1 LSDIQVVCMG
11 VITVD
16 TIALVDQY
24 PQEDERVVAQQISR
38 AGGGPAAVAAVALS
52 RLGIRSAI
60 VGTIG
65 DDADGKEVLRIFEK
79 EGVDTSGVSIGNT
92 ATAGSGNTAT
102 AGSVI
107 VASKKNS
114 ARAISTRQPVTQ
126 SPLNES
132 AKKMISA
139 AEWLHVD
146 HVGVTRFNAAG
157 ITRGT
162 GPQISFDAGYG
173 VENFD
178 PSLVDLFVP
187 TDRQMS
193 LRYPGVSL
201 SVALENDSTKSG
213 NTVVATQGSA
223 GSSGYSPETGLVS
236 ASGFKVEVTST
247 LGAGDVFHG
256 ALIAQIIQGFEL
268 SQALRRANAVAA
280 LSCRGLDGQSM
291 IPTTA
296 ELNAFLEANK

>member
-1 LSDIQVVCMG
+1 MG

-60 VGTIG
+60 IGTIG

-79 EGVDTSGVSIGNT
+79 EGVDTSGVSI
-92 ATAGSGNTAT
+92 GNTAT

-146 HVGVTRFNAAG
+146 HVGVTRLNEAG
-157 ITRGT
+157 ITRGK

-173 VENFD
+173 VEDFD

-187 TDRQMS
+187 TDRQMA
-193 LRYPGVSL
+193 LRYPGVDL
-201 SVALENDSTKSG
+201 SVALENDSKKAD

-256 ALIAQIIQGFEL
+256 ALIAQVIQGFEL
-268 SQALRRANAVAA
+268 SVALRRANAVAA

>member
-1 LSDIQVVCMG
+1 MG

-92 ATAGSGNTAT
+92 ATAGS
-102 AGSVI
+102 VI

-146 HVGVTRFNAAG
+146 HVGVTRLNEAG
-157 ITRGT
+157 ITRGK

-173 VENFD
+173 VEDFD

>member
-1 LSDIQVVCMG
+1 MG

-52 RLGIRSAI
+52 RLGIRSSI
-60 VGTIG
+60 IGTIG

-79 EGVDTSGVSIGNT
+79 EGVDTSGVSIGDT
-92 ATAGSGNTAT
+92 ST

-107 VASKKNS
+107 VASKKNNT
-114 ARAISTRQPVTQ
+114 RAISTRQPVTQ
-126 SPLNES
+126 VPLNES

-139 AEWLHVD
+139 SEWLHVD
-146 HVGVTRFNAAG
+146 HVGVTRLNEAG
-157 ITRGT
+157 ITRGK

-173 VENFD
+173 VEDFD

-223 GSSGYSPETGLVS
+223 GSSGYSSETGLVS

-256 ALIAQIIQGFEL
+256 AIIAQIIQGFEL

-296 ELNAFLEANK
+296 ELNAFLESNK

>member
-1 LSDIQVVCMG
+1 LSDIRVVCVG
-11 VITVD
+11 VITID

-24 PQEDERVVAQQISR
+24 PLEDERVVAKEIVH

-65 DDADGKEVLRIFEK
+65 DDADGREVLRIFEK
-79 EGVDTSGVSIGNT
+79 ENVDTSGISI
-92 ATAGSGNTAT
+92 SEVAT

-107 VASKKNS
+107 IASKKNS
-114 ARAISTRQPVTQ
+114 ARAISTRQPVVQ
-126 SPLNES
+126 SPINES
-132 AKKMISA
+132 AKKLISSSM
-139 AEWLHVD
+139 WLHVD
-146 HVGVTRFNAAG
+146 HVGITRLNEAG
-157 ITRGT
+157 ISRGK

-173 VENFD
+173 VEDFD

-187 TDRQMS
+187 TDRQMA
-193 LRYPGVSL
+193 LRYPGVAL

>member
-1 LSDIQVVCMG
+1 M
-11 VITVD
+11 D
-16 TIALVDQY
+16 TIALVDVY
-24 PQEDERVVAQQISR
+24 PDEDERVIAKEISR
-38 AGGGPAAVAAVALS
+38 SGGGPAAVAAVALS
-52 RLGIRSAI
+52 RLGVRSAI

-65 DDADGKEVLRIFEK
+65 DDSDGKEVLRIFEK
-79 EGVDTSGVSIGNT
+79 EKVDTSGISIGNT
-92 ATAGSGNTAT
+92 PT

-139 AEWLHVD
+139 SKWLHVD
-146 HVGVTRFNAAG
+146 HVGVTKLNEAG
-157 ITRGT
+157 ITRGK

-187 TDRQMS
+187 TDRQMA
-193 LRYPGVSL
+193 LRYPGVAL
-201 SVALENDSTKSG
+201 SVALENDSTKAG

-236 ASGFKVEVTST
+236 ASGFKVEVIST

-256 ALIAQIIQGFEL
+256 ALVAQLVQGHSL
-268 SQALRRANAVAA
+268 QLALQRANAAAA
-280 LSCRGLDGQSM
+280 LSCRGLDGQSK

-296 ELNAFLEANK
+296 ELNSFLEANK